1 MDLSPNQML
10 RLAPNKVDYLIPG
23 GEMINEFLGEGP
35 GARVCS
41 QMWIA
46 SLVTSA
52 LQPGT
57 ATGLSRVAGTDV
69 FLRDCLA
76 KNPAAWLGEAHAAH
90 WGVSLGFL
98 LKLLHS
104 RDRLL
109 LQTHPD
115 GARARKYFG
124 LPSGKDEAW
133 YVLDTRPGAC
143 IWLGFRPGV
152 TPAYFRELIERQD
165 TAALLD
171 CLHQIPIR
179 PGEVYFIPAGTA
191 HAMGSDSLVAELQE
205 PVDITL
211 RAEYIRP
218 DGSRL
223 PVESMYGPAG
233 MDGLL
238 DCFHFDCLP
247 REELLAR
254 HRFRPAPGAEEP
266 WRKRLITP
274 EQTPRFYMDEVE
286 LRREA
291 HGSALCVNRGF
302 QVLLVLEGEAEF
314 QSTMTHTWLDSYPY
328 RANSIFALHPAYLR
342 VTAIDRLKDNDS
354 MVAYEKLA
362 AELNVLPEID
372 YERVTLMKWE
382 YLKAVFLQSGEKTLN
397 SSGFKEFFDLNYS
410 NRIICRIMQ

>member
-1 MDLSPNQML
+1 M
-10 RLAPNKVDYLIPG
+10 
-23 GEMINEFLGEGP
+23 
-35 GARVCS
+35 CS

-76 KNPAAWLGEAHAAH
+76 ENPAAWLGEAHAAH

-152 TPAYFRELIERQD
+152 TPAYFRGLIERQD

-223 PVESMYGPAG
+223 PVESMYGPA
-233 MDGLL
+233 
-238 DCFHFDCLP
+238 
-247 REELLAR
+247 
-254 HRFRPAPGAEEP
+254 
-266 WRKRLITP
+266 
-274 EQTPRFYMDEVE
+274 
-286 LRREA
+286 
-291 HGSALCVNRGF
+291 
-302 QVLLVLEGEAEF
+302 
-314 QSTMTHTWLDSYPY
+314 
-328 RANSIFALHPAYLR
+328 
-342 VTAIDRLKDNDS
+342 
-354 MVAYEKLA
+354 
-362 AELNVLPEID
+362 
-372 YERVTLMKWE
+372 
-382 YLKAVFLQSGEKTLN
+382 
-397 SSGFKEFFDLNYS
+397 
-410 NRIICRIMQ
+410 

>member
-1 MDLSPNQML
+1 M
-10 RLAPNKVDYLIPG
+10 R
-23 GEMINEFLGEGP
+23 
-35 GARVCS
+35 R
-41 QMWIA
+41 
-46 SLVTSA
+46 
-52 LQPGT
+52 GT
-57 ATGLSRVAGTDV
+57 CWTPVR
-69 FLRDCLA
+69 
-76 KNPAAWLGEAHAAH
+76 
-90 WGVSLGFL
+90 
-98 LKLLHS
+98 
-104 RDRLL
+104 
-109 LQTHPD
+109 
-115 GARARKYFG
+115 
-124 LPSGKDEAW
+124 
-133 YVLDTRPGAC
+133 AC

-152 TPAYFRELIERQD
+152 TPAYFRGLIERQD

-291 HGSALCVNRGF
+291 YGSALCVNRGF

-314 QSTMTHTWLDSYPY
+314 QWEGGSLRARRGEELFVPHGVASYQC
-328 RANSIFALHPAYLR
+328 
-342 VTAIDRLKDNDS
+342 TAEGTCRLL
-354 MVAYEKLA
+354 ECG
-362 AELNVLPEID
+362 LPG
-372 YERVTLMKWE
+372 
-382 YLKAVFLQSGEKTLN
+382 A
-397 SSGFKEFFDLNYS
+397 
-410 NRIICRIMQ
+410 

>member
-1 MDLSPNQML
+1 M
-10 RLAPNKVDYLIPG
+10 
-23 GEMINEFLGEGP
+23 
-35 GARVCS
+35 
-41 QMWIA
+41 
-46 SLVTSA
+46 
-52 LQPGT
+52 
-57 ATGLSRVAGTDV
+57 
-69 FLRDCLA
+69 
-76 KNPAAWLGEAHAAH
+76 
-90 WGVSLGFL
+90 
-98 LKLLHS
+98 
-104 RDRLL
+104 
-109 LQTHPD
+109 
-115 GARARKYFG
+115 
-124 LPSGKDEAW
+124 
-133 YVLDTRPGAC
+133 LDTRPGAC

-152 TPAYFRELIERQD
+152 TPAYFRGLIERQD

-302 QVLLVLEGEAEF
+302 QVLLVLEGRW
-314 QSTMTHTWLDSYPY
+314 S
-328 RANSIFALHPAYLR
+328 
-342 VTAIDRLKDNDS
+342 
-354 MVAYEKLA
+354 
-362 AELNVLPEID
+362 
-372 YERVTLMKWE
+372 
-382 YLKAVFLQSGEKTLN
+382 
-397 SSGFKEFFDLNYS
+397 SSGRGGSLRARRGEELFVPHGVASPVYGGGDVPPAGVRASGRVKRLR
-410 NRIICRIMQ
+410 NRGAERRPAPAPLFRSFSPGEQALFSHRARSSPTAPCSRSRR